1 MKTFLCIHYDICHF
15 DAQNVLML
23 MQYLSQKITQC
34 KEEGKK
40 EFNTWIFILDVR
52 PQRRKEKRRRKKTR
66 KKGTKKKTK
75 KEQ

>member
-52 PQRRKEKRRRKKTR
+52 P
-66 KKGTKKKTK
+66 
-75 KEQ
+75 